1 MIDLN
6 ILKKK
11 KRENESIVISKFLKN
26 EIFQVYYLSEIYTSF
41 KKILNFQITYSVFFS
56 GIWNKHDT

>member
-41 KKILNFQITYSVFFS
+41 KKILNFQITCSVFFS
-56 GIWNKHDT
+56 DI